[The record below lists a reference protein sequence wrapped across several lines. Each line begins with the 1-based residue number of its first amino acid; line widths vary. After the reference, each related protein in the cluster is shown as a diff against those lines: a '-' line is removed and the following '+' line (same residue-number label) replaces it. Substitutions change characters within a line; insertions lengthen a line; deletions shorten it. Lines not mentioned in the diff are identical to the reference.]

1 LRPWP
6 PNLSKGPAGV
16 LQFSGRLARVPPALS
31 TQTHRMNVFVRYF
44 VELPLPASAVDDAL
58 NRIPAAWLVGMA
70 REAQVLVES
79 LLLEAG
85 VDLGA
90 QRAGSAVDLA
100 MAAPIH
106 LGSSTVRQMTWSAV
120 GGARSL
126 PIFRGEIEIARVGHN
141 GAQLSVSG
149 RYWPPSGS
157 VRLASDR
164 AIVLR
169 AGEATLHE
177 FLDRLASAVT
187 MADQLVHYRA
197 V

>member
-1 LRPWP
+1 
-6 PNLSKGPAGV
+6 
-16 LQFSGRLARVPPALS
+16 
-31 TQTHRMNVFVRYF
+31 
-44 VELPLPASAVDDAL
+44 
-58 NRIPAAWLVGMA
+58 
-70 REAQVLVES
+70 
-79 LLLEAG
+79 
-85 VDLGA
+85 
-90 QRAGSAVDLA
+90 VDLA